1 MITNALDKPLASPM
15 ALRSHGVGATVS
27 ILMAA
32 LLTSACATLPAA
44 TPARIARAPDAY
56 ATAQT
61 LPASETAAWPADTW
75 WKAYGDAQLDG
86 LIDEAL
92 AGNPTLAQAE
102 ARLRRAQALA
112 NQAKAAELPS
122 ASANGS
128 AERAK
133 QSYNNG
139 IPADFVPQGYN
150 NYGRLSLDFAWEL
163 DFWGKNRA
171 AVAAAT
177 SEARAAQADA
187 AQARLM
193 LSTSVASAY
202 ADLARLYA
210 ERDVAERSVALR
222 LETEALVR
230 DRVANGLDTRGEL
243 RQAEA
248 GAPNARAELAAV
260 DEQIAQTRNGL
271 AALLGAGPDRGLAIT
286 RPSVAALKPFGLP
299 SNLAADLIGRRPD
312 VVAAKW
318 RAEAASKRIGQA
330 KAAFYP
336 NINLAAGIGVQAL
349 HLNDLFDNGSDIGS
363 VGPAISLPI
372 FEGGKLRANLRGKS
386 ADLDA
391 AVESYNATVIDAVR
405 DAADQVTSAQ
415 SITRQQA
422 EQRAAQTAAEGAYDI
437 AVQRYRAGLG
447 NYLNVL
453 TAETA
458 VLAQRRL
465 AVDLAARALDTQ
477 VGLARAL
484 GGGWQPPTT
493 ATASASA
500 SAPSAPLN

>member
-372 FEGGKLRANLRGKS
+372 FEGGRLKANLRAAE
-386 ADLDA
+386 ADRDGAVA
-391 AVESYNATVIDAVR
+391 AYDGAVTQALRDVADVAASERALNTRLAES
-405 DAADQVTSAQ
+405 
-415 SITRQQA
+415 
-422 EQRAAQTAAEGAYDI
+422 RAALAANEDGFRI
-437 AVQRYRAGLG
+437 ARLRYQGGLST
-447 NYLNVL
+447 YQNVL
-453 TAETA
+453 IAELA
-458 VLAQRRL
+458 VLAQRRIV
-465 AVDLAARALDTQ
+465 ADLKSRALTLD
-477 VGLARAL
+477 VALVRAL
-484 GGGWQPPTT
+484 GGGF
-493 ATASASA
+493 
-500 SAPSAPLN
+500 APA